1 MSTRTC
7 SKHNTFAIYQK
18 TMECQAM
25 EVLLYTVYS
34 ETSLILTSHILCS
47 SHILYIH
54 IYKNIHTYIYTYI
67 FTYYITYY
75 IFSHFHIT
83 PVLERKCTLCS
94 LNSIEDEVHFLIV
107 CPFYSQPRSQ
117 LFSFLNCRYSTFKF
131 LSSHEK
137 FIYVLGSR
145 DPAIINQTSQYI
157 SKATQLRLAYL
168 SPPI

>member
-1 MSTRTC
+1 MYIYAEFEPRLIIREEHAC
-7 SKHNTFAIYQK
+7 SIPFSSDSGIDVYIYIFL
-18 TMECQAM
+18 T
-25 EVLLYTVYS
+25 Y
-34 ETSLILTSHILCS
+34 LTSIRNPKLRQ
-47 SHILYIH
+47 L
-54 IYKNIHTYIYTYI
+54 
-67 FTYYITYY
+67 FTKLRISDHNLMIEIGRRTRP
-75 IFSHFHIT
+75 IT

>member
-1 MSTRTC
+1 MIEIGRCTRPIAPV
-7 SKHNTFAIYQK
+7 S
-18 TMECQAM
+18 EC
-25 EVLLYTVYS
+25 
-34 ETSLILTSHILCS
+34 
-47 SHILYIH
+47 
-54 IYKNIHTYIYTYI
+54 
-67 FTYYITYY
+67 
-75 IFSHFHIT
+75 
-83 PVLERKCTLCS
+83 KCTLCS

-145 DPAIINQTSQYI
+145 NPAIINQTSQYI

-168 SPPI
+168 SPPIWFCCRFLFVFFACHCTCPLCVYSWCFLPCFPCLPLCPLCVYSYMMFHTMCSCFAMIR